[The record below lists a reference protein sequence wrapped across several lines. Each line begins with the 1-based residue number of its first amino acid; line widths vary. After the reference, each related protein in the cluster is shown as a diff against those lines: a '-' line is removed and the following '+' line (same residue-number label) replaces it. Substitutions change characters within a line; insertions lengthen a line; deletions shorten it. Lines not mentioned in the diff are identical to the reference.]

1 MFGLSRQ
8 LLLTI
13 GGLLL
18 LSLGLMVCLGWYT
31 HTTALI
37 QIHSSFVPMQFNTAV
52 GFAFI
57 GLSLLSLGF
66 PHFPF
71 SRWLMPFVFGL
82 GFTTLLQYLFNLNLG
97 IDQLFMRHYITVATS
112 HPGRM
117 APNTD
122 LNFSLSSLS
131 IWLLGHPRP
140 KPNTLLFCSILG
152 ALVTGLAT
160 VAILGYLSG
169 VVSAYGWG
177 KLTQMAIH
185 TSIGFI
191 FTGLLIILEALWLSF
206 KQFQKLPAPIL
217 PITSGLIGLT
227 ITIALW
233 QAIEASEL
241 EISHQYGIRTGNF
254 VAEALLCT
262 GTLLSIALTIAI
274 WVSQQLLEKL
284 QSLQEAQ
291 DQILKL
297 NTQLEELSYLD
308 GLTNIP
314 NRRLFDL
321 RGQKEWA
328 LAYQEQESLSL
339 ILLDI
344 DYFKAYNDRYGHPQG
359 DWCLQQLAKVIT
371 QMTPH
376 ARDLAARYGG
386 EEFVLLL
393 PNRDFASAETI
404 AWQMLKAIQRLKIP
418 HAASPHFMVTA
429 SVGISSCIPAQA
441 DGLDRLIHQA
451 DRALYIAKDR
461 GRNCVVAL
469 DDSPDLE
476 VSG

>member
-1 MFGLSRQ
+1 M
-8 LLLTI
+8 
-13 GGLLL
+13 
-18 LSLGLMVCLGWYT
+18 
-31 HTTALI
+31 
-37 QIHSSFVPMQFNTAV
+37 
-52 GFAFI
+52 
-57 GLSLLSLGF
+57 
-66 PHFPF
+66 
-71 SRWLMPFVFGL
+71 
-82 GFTTLLQYLFNLNLG
+82 
-97 IDQLFMRHYITVATS
+97 
-112 HPGRM
+112 
-117 APNTD
+117 
-122 LNFSLSSLS
+122 
-131 IWLLGHPRP
+131 
-140 KPNTLLFCSILG
+140 
-152 ALVTGLAT
+152 VTGLGT

-191 FTGLLIILEALWLSF
+191 FTGLLIIVEALWRSF
-206 KQFQKLPAPIL
+206 KQFQKLPSPIL

-262 GTLLSIALTIAI
+262 GTLFSIALTIAI
-274 WVSQQLLEKL
+274 WVSQQLQEKL

-297 NTQLEELSYLD
+297 NAQLEELSYLD

-328 LAYQEQESLSL
+328 LAYQERESLAL

-344 DYFKAYNDRYGHPQG
+344 DYFKAYNDHYGHPQG

-376 ARDLAARYGG
+376 PRDLAARYGG
-386 EEFVLLL
+386 EEFALLL

-404 AWQMLKAIQRLKIP
+404 AWRMVKAIQRLKIP
-418 HAASPHFMVTA
+418 HSASPHFRVTA
-429 SVGISSCIPAQA
+429 SAGLSSCIPAHP
-441 DGLDRLIHQA
+441 DGLDRLIQQA
-451 DRALYIAKDR
+451 DRALYVAKDR
-461 GRNCVVAL
+461 GRNCVVVL
-469 DDSPDLE
+469 GDSPDLP
-476 VSG
+476 